1 MNSLIVDV
9 LIKKREELLAKGDP
23 LAVGFDVC
31 EINLL
36 SDPDRL
42 RTLKLT
48 VPFPSGYVPSSDLFS
63 CADEVIRT
71 DSLYKVLEFCVLRNR
86 VLRSSVF
93 KVFPYLE
100 EVSDDP
106 VRTGIGRP

>member
-1 MNSLIVDV
+1 MNRLIVDV
-9 LIKKREELLAKGDP
+9 LIKKREEL
-23 LAVGFDVC
+23 
-31 EINLL
+31 
-36 SDPDRL
+36 L